1 LLIDWQFALVSLLVV
16 PALMVVVIRFRRR
29 VKQIARE
36 VRSNEGAIA
45 SLAQEVLSSIR
56 VVKAFGQE
64 DREHA
69 RFVVQARAQVDAQ
82 VRSATWQALFSLCV
96 NLVTTLGVA
105 VALGYGGVRVMRG
118 ELTLGEVLVFIQY
131 LNTLYSPLRQFGRL
145 ASVVQTASASAER
158 IDELFQAATEVP
170 ESPTAVALNRVRGT
184 IAFEQ
189 VWFGYDLARPVLCG
203 VDLHIGAGEVVAVL
217 GPTGAGKSSLV
228 SLIPRFYDPGR
239 GRVLLDGQD
248 LRTLRLRSLRQQIS
262 LVLQEPF
269 LFSGSI
275 FENIAYGRPG
285 ASSRAVL
292 EAASAANA
300 DEFIERLPEG
310 YDTPVGERGVTLSG
324 GQRQRIAIARA
335 LLMDTPI
342 LILDEPTSAI
352 DRDSEAV
359 IMQALRR
366 LIHGRTV
373 IIISHRESAT
383 ALAERV
389 VVLRNGSIVESGRR
403 ATLEAW
409 HAYLAR
415 SPRVEGVG
423 VD

>member
-1 LLIDWQFALVSLLVV
+1 
-16 PALMVVVIRFRRR
+16 MVVVTRFRRR

-105 VALGYGGVRVMRG
+105 VALGYGGVRVLRG
-118 ELTLGEVLVFIQY
+118 ELTLGEVLLFIQY

-170 ESPTAVALNRVRGT
+170 ESQNAVALNRVRGT
-184 IAFEQ
+184 IAFEH
-189 VWFGYDLARPVLCG
+189 VWFGYDPARPVLCG
-203 VDLHIGAGEVVAVL
+203 IDLQIGAGEVVAVL

-262 LVLQEPF
+262 IVLQEPF

-285 ASSRAVL
+285 ASSHAVL

-366 LIHGRTV
+366 LIRGRTV

-383 ALAERV
+383 VLAERV
-389 VVLRNGSIVESGRR
+389 VVLRDGSIVESGRP
-403 ATLEAW
+403 ATLQAW
-409 HAYLAR
+409 HA
-415 SPRVEGVG
+415 
-423 VD
+423 